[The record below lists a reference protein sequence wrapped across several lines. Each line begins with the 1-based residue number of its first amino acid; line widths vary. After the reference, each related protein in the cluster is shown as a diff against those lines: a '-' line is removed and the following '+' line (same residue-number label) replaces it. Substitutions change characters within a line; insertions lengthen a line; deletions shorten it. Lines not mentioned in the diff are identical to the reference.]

1 MDNSYNSINKT
12 ISDIHYKIVRKLG
25 EGMFSAV
32 KLATHSLTGE
42 QVAIKILEKTKI
54 SKIEDKERIN
64 REISIMKKLRHFNVV
79 KLYQIVETKLN
90 IYLIQE
96 NVEGQE
102 FMNYLTKKGKLKEI
116 DACKFYHQ
124 IISGLEYIHH
134 CGVAHRDFKPEN
146 ILLTNNNTI
155 LKIID
160 FGLSNLYQD
169 NELLRTSCG
178 SPCYAPPEMIKEEKY
193 NGMESDIWSSGIIL
207 YLMLCGKLP
216 FYHEQN
222 EIMFEKILSG
232 KFELPNFLS
241 DKAKDIL
248 RKILELDPKKRLN
261 FEEIKAHPWFNL
273 IDKKLYIHKGINV
286 NEDIMPI
293 DEEVVQ
299 KMAKMGFNKMEIR
312 FNLIKNFHNKIT
324 AVYDLLLKKEI
335 ENGKKSIADLN
346 SDLYD
351 KYINDKMNKISHYGS
366 LEKALKHR
374 ICDDKKVLN
383 ILPNYYEDKYDD
395 NNEDMIVGDTGSVI
409 ERLIKS
415 GKFTYDEENMC
426 LSKVTNA
433 NKPNAKKRNND
444 NGDSKFKTKSEMNQ
458 KPQKNLKKNTHE
470 NEGKNENYIE
480 NKMNS
485 PKKSPK
491 ESPKK
496 KAQNKLKKI
505 HHHAQR
511 SEIIKSNKNEFF
523 KTENNLE
530 DDWYKEIENMII
542 GEAKKPKETKRKLHQ
557 NIKGLLAMNNNKSNS
572 LTKRKKK
579 EEENKNV
586 TIFEENKVLLNR
598 SVASNRELKPKINNS
613 KKLLTKSTFGHN
625 KDNNSCDKNTFRRST
640 IVNHKKSKFLTH
652 DNNPINN
659 NSVDMKRKNTL
670 NPKTK
675 LGSINYNATKSD
687 VMLRTAKTKSIHDN
701 NNLSKSM
708 HFKLN
713 TNKHIIKKQKSNLN
727 NSIKKSK
734 KVEDLSDEEFFSSGK
749 LKKIKNIQT
758 SYKAQKYIRKVKTL
772 AKKKTNEIKE
782 FTTEENIKDN
792 IYSSGY
798 FGKKRGIS
806 CKKRNIKIKI

>member
-1 MDNSYNSINKT
+1 
-12 ISDIHYKIVRKLG
+12 
-25 EGMFSAV
+25 
-32 KLATHSLTGE
+32 
-42 QVAIKILEKTKI
+42 
-54 SKIEDKERIN
+54 
-64 REISIMKKLRHFNVV
+64 MKKLF
-79 KLYQIVETKLN
+79 
-90 IYLIQE
+90 
-96 NVEGQE
+96 
-102 FMNYLTKKGKLKEI
+102 KKWLKW
-116 DACKFYHQ
+116 D
-124 IISGLEYIHH
+124 S
-134 CGVAHRDFKPEN
+134 
-146 ILLTNNNTI
+146 
-155 LKIID
+155 
-160 FGLSNLYQD
+160 
-169 NELLRTSCG
+169 
-178 SPCYAPPEMIKEEKY
+178 IKW
-193 NGMESDIWSSGIIL
+193 N
-207 YLMLCGKLP
+207 
-216 FYHEQN
+216 
-222 EIMFEKILSG
+222 
-232 KFELPNFLS
+232 
-241 DKAKDIL
+241 
-248 RKILELDPKKRLN
+248 
-261 FEEIKAHPWFNL
+261 
-273 IDKKLYIHKGINV
+273 
-286 NEDIMPI
+286 
-293 DEEVVQ
+293 
-299 KMAKMGFNKMEIR
+299 
-312 FNLIKNFHNKIT
+312 HNKIT

-444 NGDSKFKTKSEMNQ
+444 NGDSKFKTISEMNQ

-470 NEGKNENYIE
+470 NEGKNENYME

-613 KKLLTKSTFGHN
+613 KKLFTKSTFGHN

-687 VMLRTAKTKSIHDN
+687 IMLRTAKTKRLHDN

-713 TNKHIIKKQKSNLN
+713 TNKHIIKNQKSNLN